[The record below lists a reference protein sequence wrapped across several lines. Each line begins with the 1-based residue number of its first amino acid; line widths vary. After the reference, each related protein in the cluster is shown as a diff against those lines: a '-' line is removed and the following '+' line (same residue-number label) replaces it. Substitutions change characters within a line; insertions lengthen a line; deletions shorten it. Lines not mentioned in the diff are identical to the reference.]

1 MFEISDELGNNCI
14 VESKDLACMIV
25 KDKSTPF
32 VNIVELKDEVKG
44 RAYHQDYGGL
54 YLLLLLIGGGLGF

>member
-14 VESKDLACMIV
+14 VEDKELACMIV

-44 RAYHQDYGGL
+44 RHIIKTMEDFICYFY
-54 YLLLLLIGGGLGF
+54 